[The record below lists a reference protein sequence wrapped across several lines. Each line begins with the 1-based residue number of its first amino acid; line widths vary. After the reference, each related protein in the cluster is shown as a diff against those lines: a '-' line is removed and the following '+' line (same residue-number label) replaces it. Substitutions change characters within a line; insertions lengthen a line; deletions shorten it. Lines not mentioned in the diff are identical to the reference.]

1 MLLAST
7 PREVTSKMVM
17 EGPLACVSL
26 EESLAGLL
34 QSREAGTGRVV
45 FKAPFGTAGR
55 DAIRVDGET
64 FQAHEQA
71 WIERTLN
78 TQGTVVVEP
87 WYDRVLDLSY
97 QFQVRPDGTFK
108 GLGLTRFFT
117 DNRGQYLGSLVAPL
131 GIGVSPDI
139 KRFLFQGRG
148 GSWVT
153 SSLEQVAQQLARHMA
168 THGFRGR
175 AGIDAMVVR
184 LPSGQL
190 RLRAPLELNPR
201 ATMGHI
207 ALAAAKP
214 MASKSMA
221 YWTLLTPPMAK
232 KAGVSHVRELLGHWQ
247 QLLPEVHDGDRP
259 TQGIFP
265 LNDPNT
271 AEAVIGVLVVA
282 REWNEIERAGDL
294 KGTHVCSPV
303 S

>member
-1 MLLAST
+1 MPEET
-7 PREVTSKMVM
+7 TSNMVM
-17 EGPLACVSL
+17 EGPLACESL
-26 EESLAGLL
+26 EESLAALH
-34 QSREAGTGRVV
+34 QSHGAGTGRVV

-55 DAIRVDGET
+55 DALRVDGQT
-64 FQAHEQA
+64 FQPHEQA

-78 TQGTVVVEP
+78 TQGSVVAEP

-97 QFQVRPDGTFK
+97 QFLVRPDGTFK

-117 DNRGQYLGSLVAPL
+117 DERGQYLGSLVAPL

-184 LPSGQL
+184 LPSGEL

-214 MASKSMA
+214 MASKSVSC
-221 YWTLLTPPMAK
+221 WTLLTPPMAK
-232 KAGVSHVRELLGHWQ
+232 KAGLSHARDLLDRWQ
-247 QLLPEVHDGDRP
+247 QQLPEVRDGDRP

-265 LNDPNT
+265 LNDPTT
-271 AEAVIGVLVVA
+271 AEAVVGVLVVA
-282 REWNEIERAGDL
+282 REWADLTWLWERG
-294 KGTHVCSPV
+294 
-303 S
+303 